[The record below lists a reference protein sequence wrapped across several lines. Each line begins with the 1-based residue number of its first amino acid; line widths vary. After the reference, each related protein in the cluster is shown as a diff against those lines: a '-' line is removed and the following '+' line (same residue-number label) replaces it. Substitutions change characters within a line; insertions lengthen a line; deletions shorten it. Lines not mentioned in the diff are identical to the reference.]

1 MTTGSVT
8 LWDRIKQSLL
18 DSATVAAEKA
28 EYLGRIGRAR
38 LDIAETRH
46 AIRDSL
52 ADLGGKV
59 YTGIEAGQNS
69 ELLESDDV
77 STLVS
82 RIGALEK
89 ELKSREEVLEELRAT
104 EEGSQDVTQDTEA

>member
-59 YTGIEAGQNS
+59 YTGIEAGQNG

-77 STLVS
+77 SKLVS

-89 ELKSREEVLEELRAT
+89 ELKSREEVLEELRAP

>member
-46 AIRDSL
+46 AIRASL

-59 YTGIEAGQNS
+59 YTGIEAGQNG

-104 EEGSQDVTQDTEA
+104 EEGSQAVTQDTEA